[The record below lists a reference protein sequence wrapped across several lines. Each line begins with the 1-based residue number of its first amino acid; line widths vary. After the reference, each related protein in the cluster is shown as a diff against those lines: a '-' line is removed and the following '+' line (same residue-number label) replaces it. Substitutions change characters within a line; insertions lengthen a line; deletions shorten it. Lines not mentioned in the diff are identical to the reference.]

1 MKRYAKFTIFF
12 FIFIVLPIVMAPS
25 ALAADVFTT
34 DTTVRLRA
42 EASTASEVITTLPP
56 GTSVEVL
63 EHDPAG
69 WSRVKAGDAIGHIR
83 SDLLTFPAGSLP
95 ATFRTTEGVNMRST
109 QSTDGE
115 VVRRIYAGESVEVLD
130 HDPAGWSRV
139 RYDGSEGFVRSDFL
153 MRRISSSGTTSS
165 GSSSRSS
172 SSSGGNE
179 TRVMWTTDGVNLR
192 SGPSTD
198 ASIIRTVSAGSA
210 VSVTGYNPSGW
221 SSVSVGGS
229 SGYIKSEFLRPSTSS
244 VELLEWSAVK
254 RILQRH
260 VPYQVIDVRTGTTY
274 KIQAFSLGNHAD
286 VEPPTQ
292 ADTDILHNL
301 YGGVWSWNPRPVWVL
316 IDGRLIAAA
325 INGMPHGGGV
335 ISGNGMNGQ
344 ICLHFFGSY
353 VHNGN
358 ASYARQMQGGVMEAF
373 EASR

>member
-1 MKRYAKFTIFF
+1 MKRYAKITVFLL
-12 FIFIVLPIVMAPS
+12 IFIVLPITMAPS
-25 ALAADVFTT
+25 ALAAEGFTT
-34 DTTVRLRA
+34 DTTVRVRA
-42 EASTASEVITTLPP
+42 EASTDSEVITTVPS
-56 GTSVEVL
+56 GTLVEVL

-69 WSRVKAGDAIGHIR
+69 WSRVMVNDSIGYIR
-83 SDLLTFPAGSLP
+83 SDLLTFPVGSLP

-109 QSTDGE
+109 PSTDGE
-115 VVRRIYAGESVEVLD
+115 VLRRIHAGEAVEVLE
-130 HDPAGWSRV
+130 HDPAGWSKV

-153 MRRISSSGTTSS
+153 MRRISSSASASS
-165 GSSSRSS
+165 GSSSQSS
-172 SSSGGNE
+172 SSSGSNAA
-179 TRVMWTTDGVNLR
+179 RVMWTTDGVNLR
-192 SGPSTD
+192 SGPSTN

-210 VSVTGYNPSGW
+210 VSVTDYNPSGW
-221 SSVSVGGS
+221 SSVTVGGS
-229 SGYIKSEFLRPSTSS
+229 SGYIKSEFLRPSANS

-274 KIQAFSLGNHAD
+274 RIQAFSLGNHAD

-292 ADTDILHNL
+292 ADTDTLFRL

-344 ICLHFFGSY
+344 ICLHFYGSN

-358 ASYARQMQGGVMEAF
+358 ASYARQMQGGVMEAY